1 MATHSSILTWRIPW
15 TEEPGGPQSVG
26 SQSPAGLSS
35 VAVAQSLSHVQFLA
49 TPWTVARPL
58 LPPLIFP
65 SIRVFSNESALH
77 IRGPKHWSFSFS
89 IGPSSVS
96 FRMGW
101 LQSKGLSR
109 VFSSPTVQSHQ
120 FSFLYG
126 PTLISVHDYG
136 KTIALT
142 RQTLV
147 GKVMSLLVNMLF
159 RLVIACLPRSK
170 CLLISWLQSPSSMI
184 LEPKKIKSVSV
195 SIVSSSI
202 CHEVMGPD
210 ARMLVF

>member
-1 MATHSSILTWRIPW
+1 MTN
-15 TEEPGGPQSVG
+15 
-26 SQSPAGLSS
+26 LSS
-35 VAVAQSLSHVQFLA
+35 VQLIHSVMSNSLWPHGLQH
-49 TPWTVARPL
+49 ARP
-58 LPPLIFP
+58 PCP
-65 SIRVFSNESALH
+65 SPSPRAYSNSCPSSWWFHPTILSSVILFSSRLQ
-77 IRGPKHWSFSFS
+77 SFSAPGSFLMSCLFAAGGQS
-89 IGPSSVS
+89 IGASASVS
-96 FRMGW
+96 VLPMNIQDWFPLG
-101 LQSKGLSR
+101 LTGLISLLSKGLSR

-170 CLLISWLQSPSSMI
+170 CLLISWLQSPSA
-184 LEPKKIKSVSV
+184 VS
-195 SIVSSSI
+195 
-202 CHEVMGPD
+202 PN
-210 ARMLVF
+210 